1 MSARLTE
8 LEYAE
13 ILSRRSVKATKP
25 TPSGPVSFTVP
36 GIPVAKPRQTRS
48 DKWKER
54 PCVVRYREWADRAR
68 AAAGAIPLAAEH
80 AEIVVYLPLP
90 QSLSQKKRA
99 AMAGTPHKVKPDIDN
114 LIKSSLDALLKRDQ
128 GIHQISAK
136 KFWEDENGPRVE
148 ITLY

>member
-1 MSARLTE
+1 
-8 LEYAE
+8 
-13 ILSRRSVKATKP
+13 
-25 TPSGPVSFTVP
+25 
-36 GIPVAKPRQTRS
+36 
-48 DKWKER
+48 
-54 PCVVRYREWADRAR
+54 VVRYREWADRAR
-68 AAAGAIPLAAEH
+68 AAAGGAIPPAADH

-99 AMAGTPHKVKPDIDN
+99 ALAGTPHKVKPDIDN